1 MTIETTL
8 IVILGRLLGVKILC
22 VKVAA
27 WLQNL
32 RWPLDKQGPLGKEAG
47 ISWVELGLSLTFFCG
62 HFLPV
67 LREDANKDKRV
78 IYPGSR
84 ASAEDLQISCYEIG
98 NVCKQLFDHIESL
111 AFGYAL
117 PSFAKKKVSSLY
129 VQGAFLSALVGII
142 DRRFPSRDV
151 WRSSD
156 NFI

>member
-1 MTIETTL
+1 M
-8 IVILGRLLGVKILC
+8 C
-22 VKVAA
+22 KVAA
-27 WLQNL
+27 WLHNL
-32 RWPLDKQGPLGKEAG
+32 RWPLDKEGPLGKEAG

-98 NVCKQLFDHIESL
+98 NVCKQLFDHMESL

-117 PSFAKKKVSSLY
+117 PSFTKKKVSSLY
-129 VQGAFLSALVGII
+129 VQGAFSFSTGWDHRPEIPIQRRGGALTI
-142 DRRFPSRDV
+142 
-151 WRSSD
+151 SSD
-156 NFI
+156 QLWGTRS